1 MPAFL
6 SALHHCT
13 CQMQLLCVAHV
24 QVLLD
29 VLGLEELSDYLRLM
43 CSSLQQHSRAV
54 AAAATR
60 PSTGST
66 AATAAGDPPGSSSIL
81 KTPGGPCVTL
91 PCRGSHGKQDL
102 LQVLAGLVWQ
112 AALQC
117 SDIMFPAAAEG
128 Y

>member
-1 MPAFL
+1 MHAG
-6 SALHHCT
+6 
-13 CQMQLLCVAHV
+13 LLKHFQSNGGTIARGKCSCFCVAHV

-54 AAAATR
+54 AAASTR

-81 KTPGGPCVTL
+81 KTPGGNCVIL
-91 PCRGSHGKQDL
+91 PCR
-102 LQVLAGLVWQ
+102 
-112 AALQC
+112 ALKA
-117 SDIMFPAAAEG
+117 SSTYFKS
-128 Y
+128 